1 MKETEIAWLAGL
13 FDGEGC
19 VWSRWPKRANVL
31 TEIKMTHKKTV
42 ERVNE
47 LFPGR
52 MVSGNLSRGAFGKKD
67 QWRWSLDTLG
77 TKKFLT
83 LILPYLVTKKEEAK
97 IVLLLCEQPSREAR
111 DVLAARLK
119 ASR

>member
-1 MKETEIAWLAGL
+1 
-13 FDGEGC
+13 
-19 VWSRWPKRANVL
+19 
-31 TEIKMTHKKTV
+31 MTHKKTV

-97 IVLLLCEQPSREAR
+97 IALLLANSQAGKPEMYQ
-111 DVLAARLK
+111 AARLK

>member
-19 VWSRWPKRANVL
+19 VWSRWPKRANVV
-31 TEIKMTHKKTV
+31 TEIKMAHKETMEKI
-42 ERVNE
+42 NE

-52 MVSGNLSRGAFGKKD
+52 FVLGNLSRGTLGKKD

-77 TKKFLT
+77 TKRFLS
-83 LILPYLVTKKEEAK
+83 LVLPYLVTKKREAE
-97 IVLLLCEQPSREAR
+97 IALLLCEQPRKEIR
-111 DVLAARLK
+111 DELAARLK